1 MVNGVFYY
9 LSRRKQRTNI
19 GFLYDPWYGI
29 IRGVPQ
35 GSILGPLLFNIFMN
49 DFFLLSH
56 YLNFANDKT
65 LYSSNKELEIV
76 FGNLETDFNNVLALL
91 NINSLKA
98 NSDKFQF
105 IVLGTKE
112 DDSFVLNID
121 KNKIESSTEFTLL

>member
-1 MVNGVFYY
+1 
-9 LSRRKQRTNI
+9 
-19 GFLYDPWYGI
+19 
-29 IRGVPQ
+29 
-35 GSILGPLLFNIFMN
+35 MN

>member
-1 MVNGVFYY
+1 M
-9 LSRRKQRTNI
+9 
-19 GFLYDPWYGI
+19 
-29 IRGVPQ
+29 
-35 GSILGPLLFNIFMN
+35 
-49 DFFLLSH
+49 
-56 YLNFANDKT
+56 
-65 LYSSNKELEIV
+65 LEIV

-121 KNKIESSTEFTLL
+121 KNKIESSTEFTLLWAKIDKQLKIKIHIAELCRKTAWFA

>member
-49 DFFLLSH
+49 DSFLLSH

-98 NSDKFQF
+98 NSDKF
-105 IVLGTKE
+105 
-112 DDSFVLNID
+112 
-121 KNKIESSTEFTLL
+121 